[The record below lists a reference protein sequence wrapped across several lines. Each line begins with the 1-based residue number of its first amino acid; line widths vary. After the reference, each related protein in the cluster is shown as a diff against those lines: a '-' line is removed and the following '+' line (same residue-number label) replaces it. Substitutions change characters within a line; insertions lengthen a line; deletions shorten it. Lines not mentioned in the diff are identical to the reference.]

1 MGRSPGL
8 PSKLAV
14 FQEELA
20 LIASLGQQQGRD
32 DSTAFR
38 HRPSLKLRE
47 YKPGES
53 CSQRPQS
60 HKAAGGTA
68 ALFLEQRTGM
78 SMTGPGPVVKEDNG
92 ACQPW
97 WHQSHVGLSE
107 KPISEPSYWETETL
121 KAWSGSGEATF

>member
-1 MGRSPGL
+1 MR
-8 PSKLAV
+8 
-14 FQEELA
+14 
-20 LIASLGQQQGRD
+20 
-32 DSTAFR
+32 TAFR

-53 CSQRPQS
+53 CSQRPRS

-97 WHQSHVGLSE
+97 WHQSHVGLPE

-121 KAWSGSGEATF
+121 KAWSGSGEATFRLAIQVIPRQVE